1 VVNNDVPELTEEGTG
16 KPVNDGVLELTGDGV
31 PELTGEGP
39 GKPANDVPGL
49 GAGEAAGVAGVGDCV
64 TGALAMPVAVGAA
77 GET

>member
-1 VVNNDVPELTEEGTG
+1 
-16 KPVNDGVLELTGDGV
+16 V

-49 GAGEAAGVAGVGDCV
+49 GAGEAVGVAGVGDCV
-64 TGALAMPVAVGAA
+64 TGVLAMPVAVGAA